1 MSGCLNL
8 SLVYFLFQ
16 VAEGLAFLHHH
27 LIVYRDLKP
36 HNILIFSLSLTNLI
50 NAKISDY
57 GIARYATRCGLTATE
72 GTPGYRA
79 PEIAR
84 GDIAYNV
91 EVDMYSFGMFLYE
104 LVTGGTKPFEDL
116 RFRHELD
123 AAVLKGRALDP
134 ITSSDCPPWP
144 DMADLIAHALEPQPH
159 KRATAEQVNWRGRSY
174 CLSKKNCCVAPCCG
188 TRAFCKVWGKGL
200 NLFCE

>member
-1 MSGCLNL
+1 M
-8 SLVYFLFQ
+8 
-16 VAEGLAFLHHH
+16 
-27 LIVYRDLKP
+27 IVYRDLKP
-36 HNILIFSLSLTNLI
+36 HNILIFSLSLANLI

-84 GDIAYNV
+84 GDIAYNM

-144 DMADLIAHALEPQPH
+144 DVADLIAHALEPQPH
-159 KRATAEQVNWRGRSY
+159 RRVTAEQVKWIIFF
-174 CLSKKNCCVAPCCG
+174 KK
-188 TRAFCKVWGKGL
+188 TQ
-200 NLFCE
+200 

>member
-1 MSGCLNL
+1 M
-8 SLVYFLFQ
+8 
-16 VAEGLAFLHHH
+16 
-27 LIVYRDLKP
+27 IVYRDLKP
-36 HNILIFSLSLTNLI
+36 SNILIFSLSLANLI

-57 GIARYATRCGLTATE
+57 GIARYSTRCGLTATE

-84 GDIAYNV
+84 GDIAYNM
-91 EVDMYSFGMFLYE
+91 EVDMYSFAMFLYE

-159 KRATAEQVNWRGRSY
+159 RRATAEQVNERDYSY
-174 CLSKKNCCVAPCCG
+174 CLFFWKNCCVAPSCT
-188 TRAFCKVWGKGL
+188 TRKFCVCISAF
-200 NLFCE
+200 FCI